1 MMRLSRYILVLM
13 LFAALSCNKEEKSR
27 LEQLQQELSALEQKD
42 SPEVSDAVQPASS
55 GDTEYAF
62 VLDKERYGVDAGSSV
77 TIHYTLPTA
86 SSVEV
91 MVKGGW
97 SATVNA
103 TSATEGDIVVSA
115 PDPASPV
122 ELVATATSEGGL
134 ATAMTLPLMVRD
146 PYSTATRPRMEAIG
160 YYCFKPW
167 NATLENYQKLADA
180 GLTMVTL
187 ETDEG
192 DWQSYIDL
200 AAQAGLKTLAIVLNH
215 AGYWYDNMEYTG
227 LDELINYLKDCPDV
241 YGYHMCDE
249 PSVDDIWRLMAIKD
263 KIRQLDDTRPIYINL
278 LANASPAG
286 LGVSTYPEY
295 VNIMADYLD
304 FDFISF
310 DIYPVLVGAIQPGW
324 HMCLETVSDAAKR
337 RGIPF
342 WAFAA
347 SCWINKESTT
357 LKREKPNAYNIQ
369 LQIYTD
375 LAYGAQAVQYFTIQ
389 DYGGTDYAP
398 IMRDG
403 TWTQAYEELKK
414 ANLTMQKRAFV
425 FKDCNVT
432 KVRQLGMSASHED
445 ALSIL
450 DLPQEIKSI
459 DVTFSATVSFIEN
472 NGNEYMVIVNNYWSA
487 DEVVKVELDSPVYY
501 IDSEGQFNLLESGIN
516 NVWLSK
522 GEMVVLKYK

>member
-1 MMRLSRYILVLM
+1 MLV
-13 LFAALSCNKEEKSR
+13 AISCNKEEKLR
-27 LEQLQQELSALEQKD
+27 LEQLQQDLAALQEQQLPGVPSAAEPAAD
-42 SPEVSDAVQPASS
+42 SDEDFFF
-55 GDTEYAF
+55 TF
-62 VLDKERYGVDAGSSV
+62 DKMRYGVDAGGSV
-77 TIHYTLPTA
+77 NIEYTLQEA
-86 SSVEV
+86 ADVEV
-91 MVKGGW
+91 AVKEGW
-97 SATVNA
+97 SA
-103 TSATEGDIVVSA
+103 SVVSDGATGTITITA
-115 PDPASPV
+115 PDPAGFCEIV
-122 ELVATATSEGGL
+122 VTAATGDGRQ
-134 ATAMTLPLMVRD
+134 TAAILPLMVRD
-146 PYSTATRPRMEAIG
+146 PFSDATRTRMEAVG

-241 YGYHMCDE
+241 FGYHMCDE
-249 PSVDDIWRLMAIKD
+249 PSVNDIWRLMAIKD

-278 LANASPAG
+278 LANASPMGMGA
-286 LGVSTYPEY
+286 STYYEY

-310 DIYPVLVGAIQPGW
+310 DIYPVLVGAIQSDW
-324 HMCLETVSDAAKR
+324 HMCLETVADAAKR

-357 LKREKPNAYNIQ
+357 RKREKPNSYNIQ

-414 ANLTMQKRAFV
+414 ANLNMQKRAFI
-425 FKDCNVT
+425 FKDSNVT
-432 KVRQLGMSASHED
+432 KIRQLGQSESHEN
-445 ALSIL
+445 ALSRL
-450 DLPQEIKSI
+450 DLPPEIESVA
-459 DVTFSATVSFIEN
+459 VTFSATVSFVEN
-472 NGNEYMVIVNNYWSA
+472 KGNEYLVLVNNYWSA
-487 DEVVKVELDSPVYY
+487 DQTVSVELTSPVYS
-501 IDSEGQFNLLESGIN
+501 IGSDGQFDELQPGLN
-516 NVWLSK
+516 NIWMDK
-522 GEMVVLKYK
+522 GDIVVLKYK

>member
-1 MMRLSRYILVLM
+1 MKRIILILAVL
-13 LFAALSCNKEEKSR
+13 LVVASCNKEDKLR
-27 LEQLQQELSALEQKD
+27 LEQLQSEMDQLQNQQLPSV
-42 SPEVSDAVQPASS
+42 PDAAEPAPDVD
-55 GDTEYAF
+55 GDYFFTF
-62 VLDKERYGVDAGSSV
+62 DKTRYGVDAGGSV
-77 TIHYTLPTA
+77 DIEYTLSEA
-86 SSVEV
+86 SAVEV
-91 MVKGGW
+91 SVREGW
-97 SATVNA
+97 SATVSSNGA
-103 TSATEGDIVVSA
+103 SGTITITAPDPAGYTEIVVSA
-115 PDPASPV
+115 TSQSGRQ
-122 ELVATATSEGGL
+122 TA
-134 ATAMTLPLMVRD
+134 AKLPLMVRD
-146 PYSTATRPRMEAIG
+146 PFSAATRPRMEAVG
-160 YYCFKPW
+160 YYCLKPW
-167 NATLENYQKLADA
+167 NATLENFQKLADA

-215 AGYWYDNMEYTG
+215 AGYWYDHMEYTG

-263 KIRQLDDTRPIYINL
+263 KIRKLDPTRPIYINL

-286 LGVSTYPEY
+286 LGVSTYYEY

-304 FDFISF
+304 LDFISF
-310 DIYPVLVGAIQPGW
+310 DIYPVLVGAIQPDW
-324 HMCLETVSDAAKR
+324 HMCLETVSDAARR

-357 LKREKPNAYNIQ
+357 LKREKPNSYNIQ
-369 LQIYTD
+369 LQTYTD

-403 TWTQAYEELKK
+403 TWTQAYDELKK
-414 ANLTMQKRAFV
+414 ANLNMQKRAFV
-425 FKDCNVT
+425 FKDCYVS
-432 KVRQLGMSASHED
+432 KIRQLGQSASHES

-450 DLPQEIKSI
+450 DYPPEIK
-459 DVTFSATVSFIEN
+459 DVEVTFSATVSFVEN
-472 NGNEYMVIVNNYWSA
+472 KGNEYMVIVNNYWSA
-487 DEVVKVELDSPVYY
+487 DEVVRVELDSPVYY
-501 IDSEGQFNLLESGIN
+501 IDSEGQFNLLEPGVN

-522 GEMVVLKYK
+522 GDMVILKYK

>member
-1 MMRLSRYILVLM
+1 MFVA
-13 LFAALSCNKEEKSR
+13 FSCNKEEKLR
-27 LEQLQQELSALEQKD
+27 LYQLQGELEELGRHL
-42 SPEVSDAVQPASS
+42 PEVPGAIDPGLGPE
-55 GDTEYAF
+55 GDYAF
-62 VLDKERYGVDAGSSV
+62 SFDKTRYGVDAGSSV
-77 TIHYTLPTA
+77 AIEYTLPEA
-86 SSVEV
+86 SVVEV
-91 MVKGGW
+91 SERDGW
-97 SATVNA
+97 SFSVTANGASGTITV
-103 TSATEGDIVVSA
+103 TA
-115 PDPASPV
+115 PDPASPIDIV
-122 ELVATATSEGGL
+122 VTATSEDGRR
-134 ATAMTLPLMVRD
+134 TAAILPVMVRD
-146 PYSTATRPRMEAIG
+146 PYSDATRPIIDALG

-192 DWQSYIDL
+192 DWQEYINL

-215 AGYWYDNMEYTG
+215 AGYWYDHMDYTG

-241 YGYHMCDE
+241 FGYHMCDE

-263 KIRQLDDTRPIYINL
+263 KIRKLDPTRPIYINL
-278 LANASPAG
+278 LANASSAG
-286 LGVSTYPEY
+286 LGVGTYYEY

-310 DIYPVLVGAIQPGW
+310 DIYPVLVGAIQSDW
-324 HMCLETVSDAAKR
+324 HMCLETVADAAKR
-337 RGIPF
+337 HGIPF

-347 SCWINKESTT
+347 SCWINKEATT

-403 TWTQAYEELKK
+403 TWTKAYDDLKT
-414 ANLTMQKRAFV
+414 ANLNMQKRAFV
-425 FKDCNVT
+425 FKDCNVS
-432 KVRQLGMSASHED
+432 KIRQVGQSASHES
-445 ALSIL
+445 ALSVL
-450 DLPQEIKSI
+450 DFPPEIKSLE
-459 DVTFSATVSFIEN
+459 VTLSATVSFIEN
-472 NGNEYMVIVNNYWSA
+472 KGNEYIVIVNNYWSA
-487 DEVVKVELDSPVYY
+487 DEIVTLELDSPLYY
-501 IDSEGQFNLLESGIN
+501 IDSEGQFNLLEPGVN

-522 GEMVVLKYK
+522 GDMVVLKYK